1 MMTGQNHGSSVVV
14 IVGQCP
20 SLASQMAHTSHV
32 SADQMSHECWSV
44 THVYMYQSD
53 GVLMLAR

>member
-1 MMTGQNHGSSVVV
+1 MAHLWWSL
-14 IVGQCP
+14 
-20 SLASQMAHTSHV
+20 LASGPVLLVRWLIHV

-44 THVYMYQSD
+44 THVYMYMYQSD

>member
-1 MMTGQNHGSSVVV
+1 MYSQIILSMM
-14 IVGQCP
+14 IKCP